1 MEGEVRGGGHR
12 AWTRHL
18 NGGGLSTWVVA
29 WAPPAT
35 VRQSFAPRMRRCH
48 TLIMDRGSL
57 LPPPHFSQSSCPSR
71 YSANPCR
78 SRSPRSSLFAVPP
91 LSILFNSASTM
102 SRFLMI
108 MMGFHPSPLLQ
119 SSSSSPLFYCLIHLI
134 VSVIP
139 VAPLSCILPT
149 ERTVRLLTSSC
160 EVQHRTRYPSM
171 LLTIMSIEC
180 EALPISWKLGRLDCK
195 RK

>member
-1 MEGEVRGGGHR
+1 M
-12 AWTRHL
+12 
-18 NGGGLSTWVVA
+18 GGGLSTWVVA

-57 LPPPHFSQSSCPSR
+57 LSPPPLLAKLLSL
-71 YSANPCR
+71 
-78 SRSPRSSLFAVPP
+78 SLFCQP
-91 LSILFNSASTM
+91 LPFPISPQLLVCRASPLH
-102 SRFLMI
+102 SLQL
-108 MMGFHPSPLLQ
+108 GFHDVPLPHDHDVFSSIPLLQ

-160 EVQHRTRYPSM
+160 EVQHRTRYPRM

-180 EALPISWKLGRLDCK
+180 EALPISRKLGRLDCK
-195 RK
+195 

>member
-1 MEGEVRGGGHR
+1 MGG
-12 AWTRHL
+12 L
-18 NGGGLSTWVVA
+18 INVGGGLGAAGNRPSVLRPENAAVPHIDHGPWV
-29 WAPPAT
+29 P
-35 VRQSFAPRMRRCH
+35 
-48 TLIMDRGSL
+48 SL
-57 LPPPHFSQSSCPSR
+57 PPHFSQSSCPSR

-195 RK
+195 